1 MPINETVYLH
11 RNHRVCIGKNGTQK
25 IWNKYSFWTHSSDVW
40 FDDGTT
46 LESKMSGLK
55 GITGNIDS
63 GAGYAADVTLVK
75 AIRDSLK
82 GLIDNLS
89 AAVAS
94 INSRLGGLSFYED
107 SNGKWVVG
115 ADSVPKKLGSG
126 GLDGLKKVVYRQIR
140 QPASVQNVRMK
151 KTVEH
156 DGNWIVYT
164 ENLSIPYDGTQI
176 VDNWERTVITVNHDV
191 GWGGGSIDHTVIGY
205 KFHINNLFP
214 SDYRDWTS
222 DNFYFVLTDYLPECS
237 HGGSNNTH
245 IDEEKQWCDCTNR
258 TYNSSNGILEVPRIV
273 ASAQEGRATVETEE
287 DTSGHIVLKLTG
299 WELLII
305 G

>member
-46 LESKMSGLK
+46 LESKISGLR
-55 GITGNIDS
+55 GITTNIDS

-89 AAVAS
+89 AASAS

-126 GLDGLKKVVYRQIR
+126 GLENLKKIAHNDTAYYSRKGRETEREELWYGGQLIETR
-140 QPASVQNVRMK
+140 KDLEFNVK
-151 KTVEH
+151 LLLPQEYLNFTA
-156 DGNWIVYT
+156 
-164 ENLSIPYDGTQI
+164 
-176 VDNWERTVITVNHDV
+176 
-191 GWGGGSIDHTVIGY
+191 
-205 KFHINNLFP
+205 
-214 SDYRDWTS
+214 
-222 DNFYFVLTDYLPECS
+222 DNFYLHVISTEVKGNQTEDSNIASPETIPCEKHYNAATGILTISNLYAVRTETRAND
-237 HGGSNNTH
+237 HGGTT
-245 IDEEKQWCDCTNR
+245 I
-258 TYNSSNGILEVPRIV
+258 
-273 ASAQEGRATVETEE
+273 
-287 DTSGHIVLKLTG
+287 SGGVKDF
-299 WELLII
+299 ELLII
-305 G
+305 E

>member
-46 LESKMSGLK
+46 LESKISGLR
-55 GITGNIDS
+55 GTTTNIDS

-89 AAVAS
+89 AAIAS

-126 GLDGLKKVVYRQIR
+126 LGSEELIVSDLLYQTKKEITISGQLVQDPSTGDWHEEGAVY
-140 QPASVQNVRMK
+140 
-151 KTVEH
+151 
-156 DGNWIVYT
+156 GNMSIYD
-164 ENLSIPYDGTQI
+164 LSFLP
-176 VDNWERTVITVNHDV
+176 
-191 GWGGGSIDHTVIGY
+191 
-205 KFHINNLFP
+205 
-214 SDYRDWTS
+214 DYRNFVFGENIICTIDTYQAGQTLGYRVGLLLNKKIQRNIDS
-222 DNFYFVLTDYLPECS
+222 MDNNVNINSFKGSGKYAPSFDAYDYIYVKN
-237 HGGSNNTH
+237 NNTL
-245 IDEEKQWCDCTNR
+245 EKVNLD
-258 TYNSSNGILEVPRIV
+258 
-273 ASAQEGRATVETEE
+273 A
-287 DTSGHIVLKLTG
+287 
-299 WELLII
+299 
-305 G
+305 